1 MKETYPLHKN
11 SKKGSFGFSFC
22 FLKIFRFYRYQA
34 NMKKG
39 AKIKMS
45 EIQLRRKMNARTNAS
60 SKRDLNIKRMYLMK
74 WKDIQKIVKNVHVF
88 QQLRI
93 DA

>member
-34 NMKKG
+34 KY
-39 AKIKMS
+39 
-45 EIQLRRKMNARTNAS
+45 EER
-60 SKRDLNIKRMYLMK
+60 SKN
-74 WKDIQKIVKNVHVF
+74 KDV
-88 QQLRI
+88 
-93 DA
+93 